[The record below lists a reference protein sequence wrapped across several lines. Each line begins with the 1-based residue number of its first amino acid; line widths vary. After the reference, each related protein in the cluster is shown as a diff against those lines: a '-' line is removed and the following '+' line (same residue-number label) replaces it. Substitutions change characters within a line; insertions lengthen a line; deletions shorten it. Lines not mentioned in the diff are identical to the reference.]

1 MFSMHLYMIRWSNG
15 RMRREREYVNVFHVF
30 FADDSNFYVS
40 KQRRNAKDKDKDKMN
55 SATVKP
61 ADLRS
66 WAKTALRPIERKL
79 KGLYSPTN
87 VKERT
92 YGGITRGG
100 EDEREIS
107 TSNLVQML
115 IQEAIDPA
123 NLVRPLPYFVSL

>member
-1 MFSMHLYMIRWSNG
+1 MSSVYLLLSTQTSCFKQ
-15 RMRREREYVNVFHVF
+15 RERRH
-30 FADDSNFYVS
+30 
-40 KQRRNAKDKDKDKMN
+40 AKDKDKD
-55 SATVKP
+55 SAAIKA
-61 ADLRS
+61 ADLRL
-66 WAKTALRPIERKL
+66 WAKSAVRPIERKL